1 MRKQYILIVGLVLLS
16 MLFAACTTPTA
27 TQAPT
32 TVPVQPTTGPAP
44 TTAPVT
50 VPTTAPTAAPTA
62 APTEAAAPNPYI
74 GSGKLDGNGVPP
86 DFFSDVHIR
95 KAFSYCFDWDT
106 VINDIYQGEAVQSV
120 TLSLPGMPGYDVN
133 APHYTFDLAKCEE
146 EFKAADVNHN
156 GVPAGTDTG
165 DVWDMGFRI
174 QMLYNTGNTLR
185 QTMAEILA
193 SNLAQVNDKFLVE
206 TLGLPWPSYLAAQR
220 AKRIPIMTG
229 GWLEDIHDPHNWYQ
243 PYTTGT
249 YGVRQN
255 MPADLKSQF
264 KALLDQGVSLTDFN
278 ARAAVYKQFNQL
290 YYDQVPG
297 VPVVLATT
305 HAYEQRWVEG
315 VVRNPIFPGFYF
327 PTISKTSAAKDPTTF
342 TYMTIGDAVE
352 LDPAL
357 AYDTASGEV
366 IFNVYDTLVFYDGE
380 NTGKFLPKLA
390 ESFNISPDG
399 KVYTFKLHN
408 GVTFHNGDPLT
419 ASDVAFTFERGLLQA
434 GYSSPQWLLEEPFLG
449 VGNDDITMIVDQGA
463 SADDREALLKNDP
476 ATLKAACEKVQAA
489 FVADDATNTITM
501 TLAQPW
507 GPFLATISQD
517 WGSIMDKKW
526 VGENG
531 GWDGSCDTW
540 QNFYGMTDAEDPFN
554 AIANGTGPFMLDHW
568 TKGTEIVLTKN
579 PNYWGTAA
587 KLDRVVIS
595 IVPEFGTRFAAL
607 QAGDADIIDVDVAS
621 RIQVDPL
628 VGEIRV
634 YDATTDAYGPVQDVC
649 SVDTTKLG
657 LERFTTCTTPSDKPL
672 RLYYGRPVISQD
684 VILYNFSIQ

>member
-1 MRKQYILIVGLVLLS
+1 MQKRYILIVGCVVLS
-16 MLFAACTTPTA
+16 MLFAACTTT
-27 TQAPT
+27 TPT
-32 TVPVQPTTGPAP
+32 TVATQQPVVQPTTAP
-44 TTAPVT
+44 TTGPGV

-62 APTEAAAPNPYI
+62 APTEAAIQNPYI
-74 GSGKLDGNGVPP
+74 GSGKLDGNGIPP
-86 DFFSDVHIR
+86 DFFADVHIR

-106 VINDIYQGEAVQSV
+106 VINDIYQGEAVQSL
-120 TLSLPGMPGYDVN
+120 TLSLPGMPGYDLS

-146 EFKAADVNHN
+146 EFKAADLNHN
-156 GVPAGTDTG
+156 GVAAGDDTG
-165 DVWDMGFRI
+165 DVWDMGFRV
-174 QMLYNTGNTLR
+174 QMLFNTGNTLR
-185 QTMAEILA
+185 QTLAEILA
-193 SNLAQVNDKFLVE
+193 SNLSQVNDKFLVE
-206 TLGLPWPSYLAAQR
+206 TLGLPWPSYLTAQR
-220 AKRIPIMTG
+220 AKKIPIMTG

-255 MPADLKSQF
+255 LPDDLKAQF

-278 ARAAVYKQFNQL
+278 ARAAVYTQFNQL

-297 VPVVLATT
+297 VPIVLATT
-305 HAYEQRWVEG
+305 HAYEQKWVEG

-327 PTISKTSAAKDPTTF
+327 STISKTGSKDPTTF

-366 IFNVYDTLVFYDGE
+366 IFNVYETLVFYNGE
-380 NTGKFLPKLA
+380 ATNDFLPKLA
-390 ESFNISPDG
+390 ESYKISDDG
-399 KVYTFKLHN
+399 KTYNFQLQT

-419 ASDVAFTFERGLLQA
+419 ATDVAYTFQRNLLQG
-434 GYSSPQWLLEEPFLG
+434 GYSSPQWLLAEPFLG

-463 SADDREALLKNDP
+463 SADDRETLLKNDP
-476 ATLKAACEKVQAA
+476 AVLKAACEKVQAA
-489 FVADDATNTITM
+489 IVADDATNTVTM
-501 TLAQPW
+501 NLAQPW
-507 GPFLATISQD
+507 GPFLATIAQD
-517 WGSIMDKKW
+517 WGAVMDKKW
-526 VGENG
+526 VIDNG
-531 GWDGSCDTW
+531 GWDGTCDTW
-540 QNFYGMTDAEDPFN
+540 QNYYGMTDAEDPFN
-554 AIANGTGPFMLDHW
+554 AIANGTGPFKLDHW

-579 PNYWGTAA
+579 ENYWGDAP

-621 RIQVDPL
+621 RVQVDPL

-634 YDATTDAYGPVQDVC
+634 YDPTTNAYGTAQDVC
-649 SVDTTKLG
+649 AVDTTKLG
-657 LERFTTCTTPSDKPL
+657 LERFTTCTTPNDKPL
-672 RLYYGRPVISQD
+672 RLYYGRPQISQD